1 MLIRAPDRKSHKH
14 RVLGRVEENLSRRR
28 IIKWRI
34 ALVFVCC
41 LCLVL
46 GAVVVLADS
55 MKIKD
60 IIDENA
66 KIRDQE
72 LSLSSSDEKKATDMQ
87 KKTK

>member
-1 MLIRAPDRKSHKH
+1 MS
-14 RVLGRVEENLSRRR
+14 
-28 IIKWRI
+28 KWRI
-34 ALVFVCC
+34 VLVFICC

>member
-1 MLIRAPDRKSHKH
+1 MFI
-14 RVLGRVEENLSRRR
+14 
-28 IIKWRI
+28 
-34 ALVFVCC
+34 CC